1 MRWATVGRTQAWP
14 REPSHPTHAPLSR
27 TVIQAIK
34 EKYKER
40 GETTTP
46 QEGHDSQR
54 FCVHPFDGHTLR
66 SSVTADGGG
75 YRQQWRPGLLGKSCY
90 FMKQCVHILFVLAFF
105 FLTSGYVTA
114 QRSLSTCVGEA
125 VYRECFWDGVVC
137 KSKTLGTELSLS
149 WRISDRQW
157 LIATGRI
164 DSRHTEGL
172 CDLSHCSL

>member
-1 MRWATVGRTQAWP
+1 MDRLIARLCGHSSAHIEMRWATVGRTQAWP

-105 FLTSGYVTA
+105 FFFNFWVCNSPEKLVHMRG
-114 QRSLSTCVGEA
+114 RSCIPRML
-125 VYRECFWDGVVC
+125 
-137 KSKTLGTELSLS
+137 LGRCCL
-149 WRISDRQW
+149 
-157 LIATGRI
+157 
-164 DSRHTEGL
+164 
-172 CDLSHCSL
+172 